1 MFNSWRI
8 LFQTY
13 CLKQFPSGV
22 LFFSNNIF
30 ILLVF
35 KKALSSKSTICF
47 FLMFLN
53 KDFTSKFFSLY
64 FIDLLSKFFFI
75 IDDTDISLLEW
86 FIFSIVDFLKVDI
99 DKLQRL
105 LSIKTILLTC
115 VCESWY
121 AFVKWQSLLPF
132 FYFFWSY

>member
-1 MFNSWRI
+1 M
-8 LFQTY
+8 
-13 CLKQFPSGV
+13 

-35 KKALSSKSTICF
+35 KTALLSKSTIYF

-64 FIDLLSKFFFI
+64 FIDLLSKFFLI
-75 IDDTDISLLEW
+75 IDADISLLEW
-86 FIFSIVDFLKVDI
+86 FIFSIVDFFKVDI

-132 FYFFWSY
+132 FLLFLELLIKPKCSCFTLSYLS

>member
-1 MFNSWRI
+1 
-8 LFQTY
+8 
-13 CLKQFPSGV
+13 
-22 LFFSNNIF
+22 
-30 ILLVF
+30 
-35 KKALSSKSTICF
+35 
-47 FLMFLN
+47 MFLN

-64 FIDLLSKFFFI
+64 FIDLLSKFFLI
-75 IDDTDISLLEW
+75 IDADISLLEW

-132 FYFFWSY
+132 FLLFLELLIKP